1 MRSFIIIAILAAGA
15 AACGKNAP
23 TSPSNSAPAPT
34 TPGASAGATI
44 SGTVQSGASTLATHS
59 GVSLTGVTV
68 TVVGTAIST
77 NVDGAGHFS
86 LSSVPAG
93 DVQLR
98 FTGAA
103 DATLPV
109 GAVEATETVD
119 LVINVSGSS
128 ASIES
133 EVRNGAAEAQLEG
146 KIEALPPTTAALT
159 FKAVGRTVKTDSSTQ
174 FVDGGATRSFADLA
188 LGMRVHVKGTFA
200 NDVMTARWIELQS
213 PQLTPP
219 TTPTPPEDTSASIHG
234 TLKSMSGTK
243 PALTLTVDTTTVHT
257 FASTDVKR
265 RGDFQTLDA
274 LQLGQTLH
282 VIGTRTSDGSI
293 DARLIEIDDDAVGGE
308 FQIEGAV
315 GGLKGSC
322 PAVTFGVNGF
332 SIATSGSTTFE
343 GGACSALKNGSKVT
357 IKGTRLAD
365 GSVAATSVKQN

>member
-23 TSPSNSAPAPT
+23 TSPSNSAPAAT

-44 SGTVQSGASTLATHS
+44 SGTVQSDASTLATHS
-59 GVSLTGVTV
+59 GASLTGVTV

-77 NVDGAGHFS
+77 NVDAAGHFS

-109 GAVEATETVD
+109 GTVEATETVD

-243 PALTLTVDTTTVHT
+243 PALTLTVDTTRVHT

-282 VIGTRTSDGSI
+282 VIGTRKSDGSI

>member
-265 RGDFQTLDA
+265 RGDSRPS
-274 LQLGQTLH
+274 
-282 VIGTRTSDGSI
+282 TRCSSDK
-293 DARLIEIDDDAVGGE
+293 R
-308 FQIEGAV
+308 
-315 GGLKGSC
+315 C
-322 PAVTFGVNGF
+322 T
-332 SIATSGSTTFE
+332 
-343 GGACSALKNGSKVT
+343 
-357 IKGTRLAD
+357 
-365 GSVAATSVKQN
+365 